1 MSEAKFTKG
10 EWELNRYTSTVNG
23 YTRVFAYEIWCGNKC
38 IVYKTDIEYPCE
50 DIKNEY
56 LANAHLIAAAP
67 AMYRILELA
76 MSYMD
81 GDSIEDFVYSYQD
94 IKQLLA
100 KARGE

>member
-1 MSEAKFTKG
+1 MSEVKFSEGPWSTYGDWGVKSFGKRDCFVSVEDQG
-10 EWELNRYTSTVNG
+10 EGPSATTEK
-23 YTRVFAYEIWCGNKC
+23 I
-38 IVYKTDIEYPCE
+38 
-50 DIKNEY
+50 
-56 LANAHLIAAAP
+56 ANMHLIAAAP
-67 AMYRILELA
+67 EMYRILELA